1 MCIHIYFDE
10 DEVMH
15 VYPDSTIGIM
25 ALKQFETRLA
35 AQGTKVIKFHTELPL
50 HDPFRGVIPT

>member
-1 MCIHIYFDE
+1 MATFNE

-35 AQGTKVIKFHTELPL
+35 AYGTKVIKFHTELPL
-50 HDPFRGVIPT
+50 HGPFRGVIPT